1 MKVKILKCEFE
12 EFIGTE
18 QEVYYQFSNGI
29 NFITSYGMVF
39 VPKENYE
46 VIEEIDKKMLQRAK
60 MVRSM
65 ETIARC
71 VNDEEIFIGLWLTLG
86 VADEDIKE
94 ETTDEEIVEMG
105 YCEDGTFGDLM
116 NVFLEMMS
124 MAYKDGGLYWD
135 E

>member
-1 MKVKILKCEFE
+1 MA
-12 EFIGTE
+12 
-18 QEVYYQFSNGI
+18 N
-29 NFITSYGMVF
+29 
-39 VPKENYE
+39 
-46 VIEEIDKKMLQRAK
+46 IDKKMLKRAK

-94 ETTDEEIVEMG
+94 DTTDEEIVEMG